1 VIALTLQALIPVV
14 LLIGL
19 GIAVKRWVIHGESF
33 WSGAESLGYRVL
45 LPALFLHGLATADTH
60 DLPVGPLTAVLVAS
74 TVLVAV
80 LVVAL
85 RPLMRLPG
93 DGFTSVF
100 QGSIRFNN
108 YIGVTI
114 ASGLYGTRGVA
125 MAAVCNAAIV
135 PTVNVLCVLVF
146 ARFGGVRLSL
156 KGVAR
161 QLVTNPLILACAA
174 GGLLQALDLGLP
186 PGIEPALRSL
196 GSASMPLGLLCIG
209 AALRFGHVR
218 AWTGPILTSSAMKFA
233 LMPAVTFLLAQP
245 FGLRASALLVAVLFQ
260 ALPTASSSYLM
271 ARQLGGDAPMMAG
284 ITATQTLMGV
294 VTIPFVAALVPL

>member
-1 VIALTLQALIPVV
+1 MIALTLKALMPVV

-19 GIAVKRWVIHGESF
+19 GFSLKRTMIQEESF
-33 WSGAESLGYRVL
+33 WSGAERLGYRVL

-60 DLPVGPLTAVLVAS
+60 DLPVATLTGVLVAS
-74 TVLVAV
+74 TVAVAA

-114 ASGLYGTRGVA
+114 ASGLYGTQGVA
-125 MAAVCNAAIV
+125 IAAVCNAAIV
-135 PTVNVLCVLVF
+135 PTVNVLCVLIF
-146 ARFGGVRLSL
+146 ARFGGARLSL
-156 KGVAR
+156 TGIAR

-186 PGIEPALRSL
+186 PGIEPALQSL
-196 GSASMPLGLLCIG
+196 GAASMPLGLLCIG
-209 AALRFGHVR
+209 AALHFGQAR
-218 AWTGPILTSSAMKFA
+218 AWTGPILTSSTVKFA
-233 LMPAVTFLLAQP
+233 LMPAVTFLVAQWV
-245 FGLRASALLVAVLFQ
+245 GLGASALLVAVLFQ
-260 ALPTASSSYLM
+260 ALPTASSSYIM

-284 ITATQTLMGV
+284 ITATQTLLGIAAV
-294 VTIPFVAALVPL
+294 PLVAALVAT

>member
-1 VIALTLQALIPVV
+1 MIALTLKALAPVV

-19 GIAVKRWVIHGESF
+19 GFVVKRWMVQGESF

-45 LPALFLHGLATADTH
+45 LPALFLHGLATADTR
-60 DLPVGPLTAVLVAS
+60 DLPVGSLTAVLVAS
-74 TVLVAV
+74 TVVVAALVI
-80 LVVAL
+80 AL

-114 ASGLYGTRGVA
+114 ASGLYGTQGVA

-146 ARFGGVRLSL
+146 AWFGGARLSL
-156 KGVAR
+156 TGIAR
-161 QLVTNPLILACAA
+161 QLVTNPLILACVA

-186 PGIEPALRSL
+186 PGIEPALQSL
-196 GSASMPLGLLCIG
+196 GAASMPLGLLCIG
-209 AALRFGHVR
+209 AALRFGQVR
-218 AWTGPILTSSAMKFA
+218 AWTGPILTSSTMKFV

-245 FGLRASALLVAVLFQ
+245 LGLGASALLVAVLFQ
-260 ALPTASSSYLM
+260 ALPTASSSYIM

-284 ITATQTLMGV
+284 ITATQTLMGIAAV
-294 VTIPFVAALVPL
+294 PLVAALVPT

>member
-1 VIALTLQALIPVV
+1 MIALTLKALIPVV
-14 LLIGL
+14 VLIGL
-19 GIAVKRWVIHGESF
+19 GFVVKRWMIQGESF

-60 DLPVGPLTAVLVAS
+60 DLPVRTLTAVLVAS
-74 TVLVAV
+74 TVVVAALVI
-80 LVVAL
+80 AL

-114 ASGLYGTRGVA
+114 ASGLYGTQGVA

-146 ARFGGVRLSL
+146 AWFGGARLSL
-156 KGVAR
+156 TGIAR
-161 QLVTNPLILACAA
+161 QLVTNPLILACVA

-186 PGIEPALRSL
+186 PGIEPALQSL
-196 GSASMPLGLLCIG
+196 GAASMPLGLLCIG
-209 AALRFGHVR
+209 AALRFGQAR
-218 AWTGPILTSSAMKFA
+218 AWTGPILMSSTMKFV

-245 FGLRASALLVAVLFQ
+245 LGLGASALLVAVLFQ
-260 ALPTASSSYLM
+260 ALPTASSSYIM

-284 ITATQTLMGV
+284 ITATQTLVGIAAV
-294 VTIPFVAALVPL
+294 PLVAALIPT